1 MNIFEKKWSDM
12 MSFPLLRTQKH
23 SFPSPLPSALPC
35 LLFTSLFRACSPMP
49 KLKLTCLQIKE
60 QAARDI
66 RRRTLVRRAQLLE
79 EQKQNTARDR
89 ERLLLKEDIHD
100 PDSETEDCEDPEPPG
115 LSYNVQLCFLVLL
128 LFFLLYHAC
137 KWSEKVHGSTTAKRE
152 RNSKTE

>member
-1 MNIFEKKWSDM
+1 M

-23 SFPSPLPSALPC
+23 SFSSPPFSSLPF

-49 KLKLTCLQIKE
+49 KLKLTYLQTNE

-66 RRRTLVRRAQLLE
+66 RNRTLARRGQLLE

-89 ERLLLKEDIHD
+89 ERLLLEENLHD
-100 PDSETEDCEDPEPPG
+100 TDSKTEDCDDPEPPG
-115 LSYNVQLCFLVLL
+115 FSCNVQLCFLVLL

-137 KWSEKVHGSTTAKRE
+137 K
-152 RNSKTE
+152 